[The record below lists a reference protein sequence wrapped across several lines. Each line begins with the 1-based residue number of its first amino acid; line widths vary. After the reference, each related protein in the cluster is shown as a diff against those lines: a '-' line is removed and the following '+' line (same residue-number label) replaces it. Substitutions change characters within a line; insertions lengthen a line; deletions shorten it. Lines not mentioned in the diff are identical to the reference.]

1 MGLFS
6 SVFRGVKAKGF
17 YLLLLSIASFRF
29 HSLIDQTNV
38 KILQTTVKILQTQ
51 YLLVKFNDYFL
62 FRYFDGVQ
70 SPWKQILLLNLATN

>member
-51 YLLVKFNDYFL
+51 YLLVKFNDYF
-62 FRYFDGVQ
+62 YSG
-70 SPWKQILLLNLATN
+70 ILTVYKVLGNKFYS